1 MTSLAV
7 TDGLLCL
14 VALWLAAHRAN
25 AVGVRLAC
33 GLLAVPALLGFLR
46 FSGLYPVPQWH
57 LLFTILGA
65 SAALPLL
72 AVSIRWPTSLV
83 ARQRHFALLF
93 LGVAV
98 LLGLLIAGLGKLRI
112 YDQAAGLLSLFA
124 MLWVFA
130 RNGRRLA
137 LAGVLLMLAGSVL
150 FVLKVSLPP
159 WMLPG
164 DWLHLGMAAGLLLIV
179 PREQEAFRALDLQ
192 PQS

>member
-1 MTSLAV
+1 
-7 TDGLLCL
+7 
-14 VALWLAAHRAN
+14 
-25 AVGVRLAC
+25 
-33 GLLAVPALLGFLR
+33 
-46 FSGLYPVPQWH
+46 
-57 LLFTILGA
+57 
-65 SAALPLL
+65 
-72 AVSIRWPTSLV
+72 
-83 ARQRHFALLF
+83 
-93 LGVAV
+93 
-98 LLGLLIAGLGKLRI
+98 
-112 YDQAAGLLSLFA
+112 

-179 PREQEAFRALDLQ
+179 PREQEAFQAMDLQ

>member
-1 MTSLAV
+1 M
-7 TDGLLCL
+7 
-14 VALWLAAHRAN
+14 
-25 AVGVRLAC
+25 
-33 GLLAVPALLGFLR
+33 
-46 FSGLYPVPQWH
+46 PQWH

-72 AVSIRWPTSLV
+72 AVSIRWPMSLV

-150 FVLKVSLPP
+150 FVVKVSLPP

-179 PREQEAFRALDLQ
+179 PREQEAFQAMDLQ